1 MLLSAFLHGFILSFG
16 LILPLGVQNLFV
28 FNQGVAQASLG
39 AALPVIVTAC
49 VCDTLLIVMAVEG
62 VSLLL
67 LQFSFLREL
76 MIGGG
81 IVFLLYMGL
90 LAWRAGAPEK
100 LEENAVSGRRQILFA
115 ASVSLLNPHAI
126 LDTIGVIGS
135 SAMQYGG
142 AERLYFTM
150 ACITVSWIW
159 FFSLAITGRVLGR
172 QARMESLF
180 AYINKFSALFIWGSA
195 AYMSYLLLTTTQTGH
210 FS

>member
-1 MLLSAFLHGFILSFG
+1 MSAFLHGFILAFG

-39 AALPVIVTAC
+39 AALPVILTAC

-67 LQFSFLREL
+67 LQFAFLREL

-90 LAWRAGAPEK
+90 LAWRAGEPEK
-100 LEENAVSGRRQILFA
+100 LDENAVSGRRQILFA

-135 SAMQYGG
+135 SAMQYAGS
-142 AERLYFTM
+142 ERLYFTM

-159 FFSLAITGRVLGR
+159 FFSLAITGRFLGR
-172 QARMESLF
+172 QSRMENLF
-180 AYINKFSALFIWGSA
+180 ANINKFSALFIWGSA
-195 AYMSYLLLTTTQTGH
+195 AYMGYLLLTTMRTGN